1 MIGAVNHIGGSYT
14 SSPNGGVKTES
25 WEIDTTTGVKTYTSG
40 ERAGQTEQ
48 IMPAKNTTQ
57 YATSSGSGNNNTLLY
72 ILLAVAGV
80 GTVYL
85 LTKGKK
91 GKKK

>member
-1 MIGAVNHIGGSYT
+1 MIGAVNHSGGSYT
-14 SSPNGGVKTES
+14 SSPNGGIKTES

-48 IMPAKNTTQ
+48 VMPAKTQ
-57 YATSSGSGNNNTLLY
+57 YATSTGSGNDNTLLY

>member
-1 MIGAVNHIGGSYT
+1 MIGAVNHSGGSYT

-25 WEIDTTTGVKTYTSG
+25 WEIDTTTGIKTYTYG
-40 ERAGQTEQ
+40 ERAGQTDQ
-48 IMPAKNTTQ
+48 VMPAKTQ
-57 YATSSGSGNNNTLLY
+57 YATSTGSGNNNTLLY

>member
-1 MIGAVNHIGGSYT
+1 MIGAVNHSGGSYT

-48 IMPAKNTTQ
+48 VMPAKNTTQ
-57 YATSSGSGNNNTLLY
+57 YATSTGTGNNNTLLY

-80 GTVYL
+80 GVVYII
-85 LTKGKK
+85 TKSK

>member
-1 MIGAVNHIGGSYT
+1 MIGTVNHIGGSYT

-25 WEIDTTTGVKTYTSG
+25 WEIDTQTGVKTYTYG
-40 ERAGQTEQ
+40 ERAGQSVQ
-48 IMPAKNTTQ
+48 VMPAKTQ

-80 GTVYL
+80 GTVYF

>member
-1 MIGAVNHIGGSYT
+1 MIGAVNHSGGSYT
-14 SSPNGGVKTES
+14 SSPNDGVKTES
-25 WEIDTTTGVKTYTSG
+25 WEIDTQTGVKTYTYG

-48 IMPAKNTTQ
+48 VMPAKTQ
-57 YATSSGSGNNNTLLY
+57 YTTSTGLGNDNTLLY

-80 GTVYL
+80 GAVYL

>member
-1 MIGAVNHIGGSYT
+1 MIGAVNHSGGSYT

-25 WEIDTTTGVKTYTSG
+25 WEIDTQTGIKTYTYG

-48 IMPAKNTTQ
+48 VMPAKTQ
-57 YATSSGSGNNNTLLY
+57 YATSTGSGNDNTLLY

>member
-1 MIGAVNHIGGSYT
+1 MIGAVNHSGGSYT

-25 WEIDTTTGVKTYTSG
+25 WEIDTQTGVKTYTYG

-48 IMPAKNTTQ
+48 VMPAKTQ
-57 YATSSGSGNNNTLLY
+57 YATSTGTGNNNTLLY

>member
-1 MIGAVNHIGGSYT
+1 MIGAVNHSGGSYT

-25 WEIDTTTGVKTYTSG
+25 WEIDTQTGVKTYTYG

-48 IMPAKNTTQ
+48 VMPAKTQ
-57 YATSSGSGNNNTLLY
+57 YATSTGSGNDNTLLY

>member
-1 MIGAVNHIGGSYT
+1 MIGAVNHSGGSYT

-25 WEIDTTTGVKTYTSG
+25 WEIDTQTGVKTYTYG

-48 IMPAKNTTQ
+48 VMPAKTQ
-57 YATSSGSGNNNTLLY
+57 YATATGSGNSNTLLY

>member
-1 MIGAVNHIGGSYT
+1 MIGAVNHSGGSYT

-25 WEIDTTTGVKTYTSG
+25 WEIDTQTGIKTYTYG

-48 IMPAKNTTQ
+48 VMPVNTQ
-57 YATSSGSGNNNTLLY
+57 YATSTGSGNDNTLLY

>member
-1 MIGAVNHIGGSYT
+1 MIGAVNHSGGSYT

-25 WEIDTTTGVKTYTSG
+25 WEIDTQTGVKTYTYG
-40 ERAGQTEQ
+40 ERAGQSEQ
-48 IMPAKNTTQ
+48 VMPAKTQ

-80 GTVYL
+80 GVVYFI
-85 LTKGKK
+85 TKSK

>member
-1 MIGAVNHIGGSYT
+1 MIGAVNHSGGSYT

-25 WEIDTTTGVKTYTSG
+25 WEIDTQTGVKTYTFG

-48 IMPAKNTTQ
+48 VMPAKTQ
-57 YATSSGSGNNNTLLY
+57 YATTTGSGNDNTLLY